1 MSLQGEPWS
10 QTGRIPHARTKVV
23 LKKEKKPRPPPL
35 PPLLLLLFQPFS
47 ARKFSQLEE
56 AEEP

>member
-23 LKKEKKPRPPPL
+23 FRNDWPQ
-35 PPLLLLLFQPFS
+35 PPLLLLPLLLLVFLLFQLGS
-47 ARKFSQLEE
+47 LVC
-56 AEEP
+56 